1 MPGEGAIDFDGVFR
15 DAMVILNGHFI
26 GRSLSGYAP
35 FRFDVTDLITYGGKN
50 ALVVRVDATEYEGW
64 FYEGAGIYRHVWLE
78 KTAPLHVAQDGVFIT
93 TKTNADGSAVVTVQV
108 EVVNE
113 QDVPVTAP
121 LGVEV
126 TAAAL
131 ETRPPYVRQA
141 TPPYVLNLKPWETKR
156 VTLTLTVPRAKL
168 WSPDE
173 PHLYRAAI
181 QLGSHDAID
190 QTFGIRTLKWD
201 ADKGFFLNGVRTEL
215 KGTCNHQDHA
225 GVGAALPDALVGCLG
240 RYREA
245 LAAELQSL
253 ADRELVAHLRRMDAA
268 AARARAWRN

>member
-1 MPGEGAIDFDGVFR
+1 MLFR
-15 DAMVILNGHFI
+15 
-26 GRSLSGYAP
+26 S
-35 FRFDVTDLITYGGKN
+35 DV
-50 ALVVRVDATEYEGW
+50 A
-64 FYEGAGIYRHVWLE
+64 
-78 KTAPLHVAQDGVFIT
+78 
-93 TKTNADGSAVVTVQV
+93 
-108 EVVNE
+108 
-113 QDVPVTAP
+113 VTAP

-225 GVGAALPDALVGCLG
+225 GVGAALPDALQDFRIKKLKEMGCNA
-240 RYREA
+240 YRTSHNPPTPDRKSTR
-245 LAAELQSL
+245 LNSSHSQQS
-253 ADRELVAHLRRMDAA
+253 RMPSSA
-268 AARARAWRN
+268 